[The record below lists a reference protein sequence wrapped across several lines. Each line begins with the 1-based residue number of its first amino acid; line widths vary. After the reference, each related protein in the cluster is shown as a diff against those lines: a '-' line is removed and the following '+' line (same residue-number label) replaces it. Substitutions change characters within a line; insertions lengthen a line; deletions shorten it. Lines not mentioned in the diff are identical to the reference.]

1 MRVLHCSDF
10 HLLPRMRSV
19 PVSDWLSKRVTGAFN
34 FWWERK
40 GQFALTPR
48 KLERLAEFAR
58 AQAVDAIL
66 CTGDFTLWGTE
77 EELRNAR
84 QAVQPLIDASNTFV
98 TLPGNHDIYTQR
110 VVDEQRFERHF
121 GDLLHSDVPEAVV
134 DGPWPLVRFLGKDA
148 AVIAVNS
155 SIPQRVP
162 WKAGGRISGRQLEAL
177 RSLIGNPGMERRFV
191 FVMTHHA
198 PRLPDGSHDPAHHGL
213 GNAEQFLDVCSEI
226 ERGAILFGHVHR
238 QYTLTL
244 PELDAPLFNSGSAT
258 LLGREGLW
266 LFDVQAGAIEA
277 RCGRWEEDRFVVDEP
292 VRPTS

>member
-19 PVSDWLSKRVTGAFN
+19 PISDWLSKRVTGAFN

-48 KLERLAEFAR
+48 KLDKLAEFAR
-58 AQAVDAIL
+58 AQAVDAVL

-77 EELRNAR
+77 LELENAR
-84 QAVQPLIDASNTFV
+84 RAVQPLIDASDAFV

-121 GDLLHSDVPEAVV
+121 GDLLHSDVPEAAV
-134 DGPWPLVRFLGKDA
+134 DGPWPLVRFLGEDV

-155 SIPQRVP
+155 SIPQWVP
-162 WKAGGRISGRQLEAL
+162 WRAGGRIPEPQLQAL
-177 RSLIGNPGMERRFV
+177 GELLGDPEIRNRYV

-198 PRLPDGSHDPAHHGL
+198 PRLPDGRRDSARHGL
-213 GNAEQFLDVCSEI
+213 GNAEQFLEVCAEI

-244 PELDAPLFNSGSAT
+244 PGLDATLFNSGSAT
-258 LLGREGLW
+258 LVGREGLW
-266 LFDVQAGAIEA
+266 LFDVEAGAVEA
-277 RCGRWEEDRFVVDEP
+277 RRGSWHEDHYVVDDP
-292 VRPTS
+292 LSPPN